1 MLGWTFWDISGRF
14 ATLGDVWGSLRT
26 FREVGRRFATFG
38 DVLGCLEHIYKQV
51 LTCSK
56 DFATFCDILQR
67 FATFGDIWGRLV
79 TIRT

>member
-1 MLGWTFWDISGRF
+1 M
-14 ATLGDVWGSLRT
+14 

-56 DFATFCDILQR
+56 DFATFCDILQC
-67 FATFGDIWGRLV
+67 FARFGDIWGRLV
-79 TIRT
+79 KIRT